1 MLTAFAAQMVETPRT
16 DNLSPHLVRLFPT
29 IRCCL
34 STNIVLL
41 YSLSSQY
48 LLRNTL
54 STYRNFLRW
63 TDIIDRCGIDRELV
77 SLAYHFFDRF
87 INEQVDIR
95 EYTRNQVHCIA
106 LSVLLVAIKAKLSTE
121 EAAIATEI
129 ARGECERSGL
139 NPEDLAAVEREMLV
153 VLDWRTN
160 APTMC
165 EFARWYTLLHPLTVA
180 GDDFNA
186 NSLLDIARSLM
197 ERAVA
202 SPEIM
207 TNFMASEIAFAAMQ
221 RAGELLGDD
230 VVTEEMLD
238 EFDVLMEELEISD
251 TNVLHALFC
260 LENFEGAPPAAAVNW
275 PTALVARIQVDDD
288 GDTSP
293 VSVAVN

>member
-63 TDIIDRCGIDRELV
+63 TDIIDRFGIDRELV
-77 SLAYHFFDRF
+77 PLAYHFYDRF
-87 INEQVDIR
+87 IIEQVVD
-95 EYTRNQVHCIA
+95 YTRNQAHCIA
-106 LSVLLVAIKAKLSTE
+106 LSALLVAIKATLSTE

-129 ARGECERSGL
+129 ARGECERNEL

-165 EFARWYTLLHPLTVA
+165 EFARWYTLLHPLTVE

-230 VVTEEMLD
+230 VVTKEMMD
-238 EFDVLMEELEISD
+238 EFDVLMEELEISNY
-251 TNVLHALFC
+251 NVLHALIC
-260 LENFEGAPPAAAVNW
+260 LENFEGAPPAAAVIQ
-275 PTALVARIQVDDD
+275 PAALVARIQVDED
-288 GDTSP
+288 GNTSP
-293 VSVAVN
+293 VSVTLG